1 MMGGRRARWI
11 GGPRAGLALA
21 VALLAGAALAPVPA
35 RANDFDQ
42 FQNARAAYDSLNYEL
57 AAELFEGLLQDAD
70 LDEQRPLVV
79 ESHKYL
85 GATYLFLG
93 RQAEGEAQFARL
105 LELEPQYVLDPLAF
119 PAEVQRTFV
128 AVKQRIEERR
138 RRAAEEAA
146 RAAAEAEAARAHA
159 RAAQRQRLER
169 LIELARTERVEQR
182 RSRMIAMLP
191 FGIGQFQND
200 DDGLGLVLAVS
211 ETALLATGVT
221 TYFLHQ
227 AQPDFPKDLNEAQSF
242 ERIYRTSNQISM
254 ALFAT
259 VAIAGIVDAQ
269 LRFRE
274 TAVTDHKRDLP
285 PDLETLSV
293 GIGPGG
299 VSLSGRF

>member
-1 MMGGRRARWI
+1 MGGRRARWI
-11 GGPRAGLALA
+11 GGLGAHLALI
-21 VALLAGAALAPVPA
+21 VALLAAAAAVPLPA

-57 AAELFEGLLQDAD
+57 AAQLFEGLLQDAD
-70 LDEQRPLVV
+70 LEEQRPLVV
-79 ESHKYL
+79 ESYKYL

-105 LELEPQYVLDPLAF
+105 LELEPEYVLDPLAF
-119 PAEVQRTFV
+119 PAEVQRTFA
-128 AVKQRIEERR
+128 AVKQRLQERR

-146 RAAAEAEAARAHA
+146 RAAAEAEAARTAA
-159 RAAQRQRLER
+159 RAAQQQRLDR
-169 LIELARTERVEQR
+169 LMQLARTERVEQR

-227 AQPDFPKDLNEAQSF
+227 AQPDRPKDLSEAQNF

-254 ALFAT
+254 ALFAA

-274 TAVTDHKRDLP
+274 TTITDRERELP
-285 PDLETLSV
+285 PDLQTLSIT
-293 GIGPGG
+293 IGPGAIEMKA
-299 VSLSGRF
+299 RF